1 MKAVFVG
8 YSHADAAWR
17 SPSPFIPFLKYGC
30 LSLKEGHLRTLDPE
44 RKLFLKLATMRVYNS
59 ILLGA
64 FGLAS
69 FNTLSGL
76 PLQKHSPFVWYLL
89 HGDILISPTMT
100 LVQLCFPP
108 HPNNYN
114 VLRRYQATHRGS
126 SSKRL
131 RKEHGYGPTTT
142 FHRYLAEAAGLS
154 PWHRRQR
161 WEDLQAAKSDKP
173 LQPHPPLPRRTYD
186 LDSWIEFWKKNQMVA
201 PLVGTQ
207 SQSGAV
213 VAGTSSSS
221 TTPQP
226 ARTPQNHGKPLL
238 ATPQSSIPSICSV
251 GSPPAGSPLAK
262 SSIRKGPQSATSV
275 ESDSIPSPALL
286 LVSSSAPTSAPSSS
300 LISDPQSSA
309 SVSGPYLGPQPSLPS
324 SKPAP
329 SPSISK
335 AESRPQP
342 SIAVSD
348 SQLPSKLSSSTSVSL
363 SRMDINVWEK
373 DSDWTSAS
381 KVKLSGGLDNILL
394 NCYMNSMLQLLRH
407 CDGFVPLIQGLR
419 HKLSSI
425 APGDQTTSVSQCKE
439 MGQVIEDIL
448 KQEQRPPN
456 ARELKTTTNPQ
467 RFLSTMETF
476 FNPGNQHDVSEAAY
490 RIMEML
496 DNCAEIIPEEYVDIV
511 NGFFRIKCRGKN
523 KTDFVLSREIVQL
536 PKVLMVSLSRIS
548 GSLKDKRRVFSED
561 IIDFGEL
568 VTKGGPL
575 FGQSTTYELRAIVF
589 HSGDTESGHYY
600 TFIKK
605 DIELEKFAGTCGQT
619 KTMSFRWVLYDD
631 SRVTPVTGTTMNDV
645 LRGIYW
651 KDPEATPYLFAYNLL
666 EHN

>member
-1 MKAVFVG
+1 
-8 YSHADAAWR
+8 
-17 SPSPFIPFLKYGC
+17 
-30 LSLKEGHLRTLDPE
+30 
-44 RKLFLKLATMRVYNS
+44 
-59 ILLGA
+59 
-64 FGLAS
+64 
-69 FNTLSGL
+69 
-76 PLQKHSPFVWYLL
+76 
-89 HGDILISPTMT
+89 
-100 LVQLCFPP
+100 
-108 HPNNYN
+108 
-114 VLRRYQATHRGS
+114 
-126 SSKRL
+126 
-131 RKEHGYGPTTT
+131 
-142 FHRYLAEAAGLS
+142 
-154 PWHRRQR
+154 
-161 WEDLQAAKSDKP
+161 
-173 LQPHPPLPRRTYD
+173 
-186 LDSWIEFWKKNQMVA
+186 
-201 PLVGTQ
+201 
-207 SQSGAV
+207 
-213 VAGTSSSS
+213 
-221 TTPQP
+221 
-226 ARTPQNHGKPLL
+226 
-238 ATPQSSIPSICSV
+238 
-251 GSPPAGSPLAK
+251 
-262 SSIRKGPQSATSV
+262 
-275 ESDSIPSPALL
+275 
-286 LVSSSAPTSAPSSS
+286 
-300 LISDPQSSA
+300 
-309 SVSGPYLGPQPSLPS
+309 
-324 SKPAP
+324 
-329 SPSISK
+329 
-335 AESRPQP
+335 
-342 SIAVSD
+342 
-348 SQLPSKLSSSTSVSL
+348 
-363 SRMDINVWEK
+363 MDINVWEK

-511 NGFFRIKCRGKN
+511 NGFFRIKVRTTLVCQKCLHETSTSDQQTCIAMSIDAAKVNRETAGCQYTLFKGISRVLFDTGDDFCKQCRGKN